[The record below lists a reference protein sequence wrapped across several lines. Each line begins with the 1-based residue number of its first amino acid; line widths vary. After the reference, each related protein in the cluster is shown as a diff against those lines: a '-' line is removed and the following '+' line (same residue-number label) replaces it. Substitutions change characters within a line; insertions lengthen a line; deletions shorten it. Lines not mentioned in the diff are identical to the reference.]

1 MLKRLLTPFMVFA
14 AMLATTNFSAAH
26 DTWVETNTNVVRVG
40 DAVHVSL
47 MLGNHGNNHRDFKIA
62 GKVDAGA
69 STLEVLDPK
78 GRRYDLKSQ
87 LIDTGYTP
95 TEGFWTSSFV
105 GTQPG
110 LYTVVHTFDKVMS
123 YAPERAVKSAKAFY
137 IVSQDLN
144 RVPLTN
150 PGFNRVLDLPLELVP
165 EINPVAPMG
174 SGMPFS
180 VRLYRKGKPLPN
192 VVVSFI
198 PRGETLT
205 ATFDARYEQK
215 TNVNGRA
222 YFSPTAANT
231 YLVVAHWSEPKESGK
246 GYDSTKYSATM
257 TLFVPQICPC
267 CGG

>member
-1 MLKRLLTPFMVFA
+1 MLKKLLRPCALFA
-14 AMLATTNFSAAH
+14 ALLFATNFAHAH

-40 DAVHVSL
+40 DAIRVSL

-62 GKVDAGA
+62 GKVDTTA

-78 GRRYDLKSQ
+78 GRKDDLKTQ

-95 TEGFWTSSFV
+95 NEGFWTTSFV

-110 LYTVVHTFDKVMS
+110 LYTVLSTFDKVMS
-123 YAPERAVKSAKAFY
+123 YAPERAIKSAKTFY
-137 IVSQDLN
+137 IVSENLN
-144 RVPLTN
+144 RVPVNTT
-150 PGFNRVLDLPLELVP
+150 GFNRVLDLPLELVA
-165 EINPVAPMG
+165 ESNPVAPMG
-174 SGMPFS
+174 IGTPFT
-180 VRLYRKGKPLPN
+180 VRLYRKGKPLAG

-205 ATFDARYEQK
+205 EGFDARYEQK
-215 TNVNGRA
+215 TNANGRA
-222 YFSPTAANT
+222 RFTPKSANT
-231 YLVVAHWSEPKESGK
+231 YLVVAHWDEPKESGK
-246 GYDSTKYSATM
+246 GYDFTKYSATM